1 MDTIDSDRD
10 RREMI
15 RRDREAD
22 RRKAMLADAEH
33 SICQRLDGVLADAE
47 DFYGFYRDE
56 VLDLIS
62 DWLQKKEKER

>member
-22 RRKAMLADAEH
+22 RRKTALADAEH
-33 SICQRLDGVLADAE
+33 TLFQRLDGVLADAE

-56 VLDLIS
+56 VLDVIS
-62 DWLQKKEKER
+62 EWLEEKEKEN